1 MRKAK
6 EILSH
11 ATHEGIMGNRTME
24 LMYTS
29 GRINLPTRL
38 KSVLENVGHLDA

>member
-11 ATHEGIMGNRTME
+11 ATHEGIMGNRTMK
-24 LMYTS
+24 LMYNS
-29 GRINLPTRL
+29 ERVNLPTRL
-38 KSVLENVGHLDA
+38 QSVLENLGHLDA